1 MMSISTVNNGY
12 TNYRGYTAASED
24 EDNGNNAD
32 NSSRFPDSSSD
43 RPEGDKPAGED
54 NNGQAPAPEK
64 NGAGQLPGAQTSPGT
79 SRPVQTPVTA
89 PGNTPSLRGATV
101 EELKSLSGRYDA
113 DSSGGAAQSRNDNN
127 NEIEKQKLNDAR
139 ELDYT
144 GYPPEVARFEKGLG
158 DTQARL
164 AALPPKVAQYYAA
177 QLGVFDAA
185 YRNVT
190 SPEARAA
197 IEQKVLELEDAI
209 LQEYNRANA
218 DPLDHALSVFNP
230 PLGSGYLDASSSK
243 ELATLD
249 RLRDD
254 FLNARDAIS
263 REAIFRQASDLKNT
277 LQHAVADATDA
288 YVKKDRA
295 DWDDANKYVDKVIQ
309 DAEKIE
315 DPVKRHKSISDA
327 LFSFNTG
334 MGEDSTAD
342 KRVLAFTQH
351 MRDDASLRHKLDT
364 WQADAFRKL
373 NTGSEYVP
381 TSYTK
386 ILDDLPSAGPDYVR
400 DLADKYTN
408 VGKKTTDSEIAAAG
422 GDPEKAKHLAAR
434 QKTEA
439 AVMEGIIRFMLGLT
453 PLAPLASYM
462 FPKSGLSEEAILG
475 IDIASGILS
484 FLLDPI
490 NGIGSD
496 AAKGVAKG
504 VELAED
510 LGKDAVAAEE
520 KQGGTALK
528 LAEENGHITLERDAD
543 KVKSAEGEHG
553 ERQEAH
559 WGARNLAP
567 VKNDAGENADG
578 RTVRYAP
585 AQEGPSEDSRV
596 LEAKA
601 RMNGRSLQIPEDYS
615 LRLDP
620 STLKAD
626 ENAPGVLTNDNGEHF
641 IKNGADYY
649 KVNYDASNNTW
660 RALHPNS
667 TARYTYPV
675 RFDESTGAW
684 SINTDVGLKG
694 GGLGSRLVSL
704 KRYASDPRIAKLIQS
719 KTLKPQDPS
728 TCFLDHGKVAKYAAD
743 VPDGRLKPITNG
755 ALTSAQLRKEL
766 DKGPIILSARG
777 IARPDSNY
785 SGMHTVVLLKVV
797 REDGKER
804 VLGID
809 LDDTIGRSAN
819 AQDPG
824 NGDFGGVEY
833 DIDDLTQHARP
844 HVDEDTGA
852 QLEMYQRPE
861 EKGGF
866 WSWWK

>member
-1 MMSISTVNNGY
+1 MSISTVNNGY

-24 EDNGNNAD
+24 EDNGNN
-32 NSSRFPDSSSD
+32 SSRFPGSSPG
-43 RPEGDKPAGED
+43 RPAGDKPAGGD
-54 NNGQAPAPEK
+54 NSGQVPAPEK
-64 NGAGQLPGAQTSPGT
+64 KGAGQVPGAQTSADT
-79 SRPVQTPVTA
+79 SRSVQTPLTA
-89 PGNTPSLRGATV
+89 PGNPLSLRGVTV
-101 EELKSLSGRYDA
+101 EELKGLSSRYDA
-113 DSSGGAAQSRNDNN
+113 NPSGDTAQSRNDNN
-127 NEIEKQKLNDAR
+127 NEIEKKKLNDAR

-144 GYPPEVARFEKGLG
+144 GYPPEVARFEQGLG
-158 DTQARL
+158 DAQARI
-164 AALPPKVAQYYAA
+164 AALPTNVAQYYAA
-177 QLGVFDAA
+177 QLAVFDAV

-190 SPEARAA
+190 SPEARVA
-197 IEQKVLELEDAI
+197 IEQKVMELEDAI

-218 DPLDHALSVFNP
+218 DPLDHVLSVFNP
-230 PLGSGYLDASSSK
+230 PLGSGYLDASSK
-243 ELATLD
+243 DLATLD
-249 RLRDD
+249 RLRDN
-254 FLNARDAIS
+254 FLNAPDSIS
-263 REAIFRQASDLKNT
+263 REAIFRQASDLKNK

-295 DWDDANKYVDKVIQ
+295 EWDDANKYVDKVIQ

-342 KRVLAFTQH
+342 KRVLAFTRH

-364 WQADAFRKL
+364 WQADAFKKL

-381 TSYTK
+381 TSYTQ

-422 GDPEKAKHLAAR
+422 GDPEKAKHLAER
-434 QKTEA
+434 QKIEA
-439 AVMEGIIRFMLGLT
+439 MVMEAIIRFTLGLT
-453 PLAPLASYM
+453 PLAPLTSYM
-462 FPKSGLSEEAILG
+462 FPKSGLSQEAILG

-490 NGIGSD
+490 NGIGSGG
-496 AAKGVAKG
+496 AKGLAKG
-504 VELAED
+504 VELLED
-510 LGKDAVAAEE
+510 LGKDAVMAEE
-520 KQGGTALK
+520 KKGGTAFK
-528 LAEENGHITLERDAD
+528 LFEKNGHVALEKDAD
-543 KVKSAEGEHG
+543 KVKSVEGEHG
-553 ERQEAH
+553 EPQEAH

-567 VKNDAGENADG
+567 VKNDATENADEQ
-578 RTVRYAP
+578 TVRYAP
-585 AQEGPSEDSRV
+585 VQQGPSEDSRI

-601 RMNGRSLQIPEDYS
+601 RMNGHSLQIPEDYS
-615 LRLDP
+615 LQPDT
-620 STLKAD
+620 STLKTD

-660 RALHPNS
+660 RAVHPNS

-675 RFDESTGAW
+675 RFDEATGAW

-704 KRYASDPRIAKLIQS
+704 KRYATDPRIAKLIQS

-728 TCFLDHGKVAKYAAD
+728 TCFLDHSKVAKNAAD
-743 VPDGRLKPITNG
+743 VPDGRLKPIANG
-755 ALTSAQLRKEL
+755 PLTSPQLRKEL
-766 DKGPIILSARG
+766 EKGPIVLSARG

-797 REDGKER
+797 HEDGKDR

-833 DIDDLTQHARP
+833 DIDDLTRHARP

-852 QLEMYQRPE
+852 QLEMYQRPQ

-866 WSWWK
+866 WSWLK